1 VVLRLAGIVLA
12 LTACSAAAPPTAPPA
27 PAAVSL
33 PAPEWRPRDT
43 WVYDWTSGDRIG
55 TKTLEVLETRT
66 VNNVPYHVVRLDD
79 VDHYYTTALHWAAA
93 IREGRVE
100 ARMVPAQPWFMWPL
114 TASQRWEHRGTFE
127 DRNGT
132 SRFNDR
138 FTAVGMET
146 VDVPAGRFQ
155 AMKVARQSDGRDSDE
170 YWYAADVRWYVRWVG
185 RRGDV
190 TFEERLKEY
199 RPAPR

>member
-1 VVLRLAGIVLA
+1 VVLHLAGIVLA
-12 LTACSAAAPPTAPPA
+12 LAACSAAGPTAPPA
-27 PAAVSL
+27 PAAASL
-33 PAPEWRPRDT
+33 SAPEWRPRDT

-132 SRFNDR
+132 SHFNDR

-155 AMKVARQSDGRDSDE
+155 AMKVARQSGGRDSDE